1 MPGPRRC
8 REDCLIAVIWTASA
22 NSAKLPVSDS
32 TTALAVAGDRAKNR
46 GGSPLGIHGRNAPEG
61 CVFRAPRLSGG
72 SPYHLARPPDA
83 IDRGRALGIAWAR
96 QGDWHNVRAW
106 AELIVAAR
114 ASSPATAFAP
124 RFDLDI
130 QRHGQRI
137 EQLWRE
143 TLRYRKNRAYEFEL
157 KQVREAAEWFLI
169 NSPNL

>member
-1 MPGPRRC
+1 MPRRLLDRC
-8 REDCLIAVIWTASA
+8 NLDCISEFREAARERFD
-22 NSAKLPVSDS
+22 D
-32 TTALAVAGDRAKNR
+32 ALAVAGDGRRTGAVYLWGYTVEMLLKAAYFAL
-46 GGSPLGIHGRNAPEG
+46 LGFPE
-61 CVFRAPRLSGG
+61 
-72 SPYHLARPPDA
+72 ARPITSRDLRDA

-124 RFDLDI
+124 RFALDV